1 MRYTSTAALDA
12 NTRDSFERATYG
24 KVTLRLIP
32 FLFICYVAAYLDR
45 VNVGFAKLQMLNDL
59 KFSETVYGLGA
70 GIFFIG
76 YFIFEVPSNIVMH
89 RVGAKLWIAR
99 IMITWGIISGV
110 MSFLT
115 TPMMFYIMRFFLG
128 VAEAGFFPGIILY
141 LTYWYPSYRRGKIIA
156 LFMTAIP
163 ISGVVGGPLSGWIL
177 QSLPG
182 IGGLAGW
189 QWLFILEAIPSII
202 LGIVVIFYL
211 QDRIRHANWLSEEEK
226 VLLESHI
233 EKESQEKENHS
244 VRSVFSSGRVWLMG
258 LIYFSFVMGLYG
270 ISFWLPSLIRSSG
283 VHDAINIGLLSAI
296 PYAVAVV
303 AMILISQSADRHLER
318 RWHIIIPAIAGA
330 FGLILSA
337 IYSENTLIAMCAL
350 TLATLGIITTL
361 PLFWSLPTAFLGG
374 AAAAAGIALINSLGN
389 LAGFVSPYMVGW
401 IKDLTQ
407 STNMGMYA
415 LAAFLVLGAL
425 LTLSVPAKLVNK

>member
-1 MRYTSTAALDA
+1 MPHTSATALDA
-12 NTRDSFERATYG
+12 NARDSFERATYG

-59 KFSETVYGLGA
+59 KFSDTVYGLGA

-115 TPMMFYIMRFFLG
+115 TPTMFYVMRFFLG

-163 ISGVVGGPLSGWIL
+163 VSGVVGGPLSGWIL
-177 QSLPG
+177 QAFPG

-189 QWLFILEAIPSII
+189 QWLFILEAIPSIL
-202 LGIVVIFYL
+202 LGIVVIFFC
-211 QDRIRHANWLSEEEK
+211 RT
-226 VLLESHI
+226 ES
-233 EKESQEKENHS
+233 
-244 VRSVFSSGRVWLMG
+244 
-258 LIYFSFVMGLYG
+258 VMQNG
-270 ISFWLPSLIRSSG
+270 
-283 VHDAINIGLLSAI
+283 
-296 PYAVAVV
+296 
-303 AMILISQSADRHLER
+303 
-318 RWHIIIPAIAGA
+318 
-330 FGLILSA
+330 
-337 IYSENTLIAMCAL
+337 
-350 TLATLGIITTL
+350 
-361 PLFWSLPTAFLGG
+361 
-374 AAAAAGIALINSLGN
+374 
-389 LAGFVSPYMVGW
+389 
-401 IKDLTQ
+401 
-407 STNMGMYA
+407 
-415 LAAFLVLGAL
+415 
-425 LTLSVPAKLVNK
+425 